1 MHIQRRRNYADNNWN
16 YDKLISALVTW
27 TPTCLP
33 NSQRV
38 LVHYFCH
45 SKHFIR
51 LHRQNLTNKQKK
63 TTETKEKQTL
73 RLWIERSFAFIR
85 CEFSFLIIFVR
96 IFVRALMC
104 SKNQKKKSTVYMCD
118 IFQMY
123 LFPHWMRSLYCPLF
137 WFIEARK
144 RIIFQ

>member
-63 TTETKEKQTL
+63 KTTETKEKQTL

-104 SKNQKKKSTVYMCD
+104 SKNQKKNL
-118 IFQMY
+118 
-123 LFPHWMRSLYCPLF
+123 LFTCATFSKCIYFLTECGPCIVLYFDLLKQ
-137 WFIEARK
+137 EK
-144 RIIFQ
+144 E